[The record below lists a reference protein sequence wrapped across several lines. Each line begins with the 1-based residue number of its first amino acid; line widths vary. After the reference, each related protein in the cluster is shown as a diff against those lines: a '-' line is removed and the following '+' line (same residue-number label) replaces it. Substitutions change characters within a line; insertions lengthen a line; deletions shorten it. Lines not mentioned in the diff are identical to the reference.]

1 MAQRGSVTYF
11 KVTQLV
17 TGRAAIKSAG
27 LFWVCAFMLFD
38 TLVRYHLVRYH
49 FYYYFL
55 YTYLIN
61 SLAKISGW
69 MCLNRFSYFNINRPS
84 QPLYPF
90 TFPIAVHER
99 HLLAVSSKSLC
110 ECVHTHT
117 CTHAHLR
124 FPQMI
129 DWGETQTKKNGLWWA
144 LFGVGHLDLHFLFV

>member
-17 TGRAAIKSAG
+17 TGRVAIKSAG
-27 LFWVCAFMLFD
+27 LFWVSAFMHFD
-38 TLVRYHLVRYH
+38 TLIKYHLVSYH

-55 YTYLIN
+55 YTSLIN

-69 MCLNRFSYFNINRPS
+69 ICLNCFSYFNTNCPPQS
-84 QPLYPF
+84 LYPF

-99 HLLAVSSKSLC
+99 DYKDTSWLLAPNPFVSVC
-110 ECVHTHT
+110 THTHT
-117 CTHAHLR
+117 CAHAHLR

-129 DWGETQTKKNGLWWA
+129 D
-144 LFGVGHLDLHFLFV
+144 